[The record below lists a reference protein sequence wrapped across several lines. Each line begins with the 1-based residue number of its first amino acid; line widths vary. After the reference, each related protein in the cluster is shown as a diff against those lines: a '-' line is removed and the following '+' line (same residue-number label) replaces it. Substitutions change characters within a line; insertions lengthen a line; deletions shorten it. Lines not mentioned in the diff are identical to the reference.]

1 MQNSQIRDR
10 LTDLLFL
17 GNFRE
22 FERYYRQHSRALRPE
37 ERAELLAFYY
47 LNTLKL
53 ARLQSLMKGGKLSER
68 TVAQILFYLGYLKE
82 ARVRFLK
89 LLEREN
95 LGRRTEAIVTMA
107 LDQIEAL
114 RCGRPISG
122 YVPPEE
128 GVLREIHTYNRAN
141 FMAYTGDLDGAVRE
155 LRRAKEGAI
164 RKGAEHLALV
174 CHVFSAFLSG
184 SVADLELVM
193 DTARR
198 LKAYRLLLRTRIFLS
213 FLKRESPPRVPKGYR
228 YFRYLSHMVRETN
241 AGREPVLLRDFAGM
255 WNVFWYVHKVRDGIT
270 YLSFSGRLSLYRGR
284 EKVKIPKHLLIT
296 LAYLKA
302 LGKEG
307 VYEHASLIFR
317 RASVPIKR
325 VWNNLSALKP
335 YAGIPTDMEI
345 ALRCGTFLS
354 QEGEDWAEVL
364 RERLLPH

>member
-1 MQNSQIRDR
+1 M
-10 LTDLLFL
+10 DLMFL

-22 FERYYRQHSRALRPE
+22 FERYYSRYGKVLRPE
-37 ERAELLAFYY
+37 ERNDLLAFYY

-53 ARLQSLMKGGKLSER
+53 ARLRKLMRSGRLSER

-82 ARVRFLK
+82 ARMRFSSLIDGG
-89 LLEREN
+89 N
-95 LGRRTEAIVTMA
+95 LDRRTKAIVIMA

-114 RCGRPISG
+114 RCGKPAFG
-122 YVPPEE
+122 HVPPQED
-128 GVLREIHTYNRAN
+128 VLHEIYTYNVAN
-141 FMAYTGDLDGAVRE
+141 FMAYRGDLGGAMRK

-198 LKAYRLLLRTRIFLS
+198 LKAYRLLLRARIFLS
-213 FLKRESPPRVPKGYR
+213 FLKEAPPPHVPKGYR
-228 YFRYLSHMVRETN
+228 YFRYLSHMVREIN
-241 AGREPVLLRDFAGM
+241 AGRDPVLVGDFAGM
-255 WNVFWYVHKVRDGIT
+255 WNVFWYVHKVRDNVT
-270 YLSFSGRLSLYRGR
+270 YLSFSGRLGLYRGMER
-284 EKVKIPKHLLIT
+284 VGLPRHLLIT
-296 LAYLKA
+296 LAYLKT
-302 LGKEG
+302 LGKQG

-325 VWNNLSALKP
+325 VWNNLSALKA
-335 YAGIPTDMEI
+335 YTEVPTDIEI

-354 QEGEDWAEVL
+354 QEEEEWAEVL
-364 RERLLPH
+364 KERLLPH